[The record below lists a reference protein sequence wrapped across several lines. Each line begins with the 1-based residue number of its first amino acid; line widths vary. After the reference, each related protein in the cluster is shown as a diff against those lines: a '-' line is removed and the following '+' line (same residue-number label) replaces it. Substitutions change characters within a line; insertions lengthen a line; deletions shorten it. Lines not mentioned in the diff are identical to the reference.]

1 MQFAPIAPYQHD
13 GSFSSKIAEM
23 ATELIT
29 KSASLSGGHT
39 PQTLEAV
46 KELLYYVN
54 CYYSNNIESQGT
66 KPSDIER
73 AMKKEFSENVKERN
87 LQILALAHL
96 NVQRWIENKLKSGS
110 ISPYDETF
118 IHEVHKHFYEVGGM
132 EPFQS
137 IEHQGILYPV
147 MPGLYR
153 DKEVEVGRHLA
164 PAPVEVPGL
173 MATFESL
180 YNAILQNNIPSK
192 VIHALSSHHRFVWI
206 HPFMDGN
213 GRVSRLILDAA
224 MKHSGILGYG
234 LWSIS
239 RGLSRSNDRYK
250 EYLSI
255 ADQKQIGAYDGRGPL
270 STKALEE
277 FVEFMLST
285 CLDQINYMSRYLRMD
300 TFASRIEDYIARSQ
314 KKEFDNEP
322 LPDKTSN
329 IINMILLKGECQRG
343 ELSTLT
349 SIPDRTMTRI
359 LKKLLEQNILQSD
372 SQKGPVRLK
381 ISAHMS
387 GFLFPEI

>member
-1 MQFAPIAPYQHD
+1 MQFAPIAPY
-13 GSFSSKIAEM
+13 GNNGNFSFKIIEM

-29 KSASLSGGHT
+29 KSASLSGGHA

-46 KELLYYVN
+46 KELFYYVN
-54 CYYSNNIESQGT
+54 CYYSNKIESQGT
-66 KPSDIER
+66 KPADIER
-73 AMKKEFSENVKERN
+73 AMKKEFSQNTKEKN
-87 LQILALAHL
+87 LQILAIAHL
-96 NVQRWIENKLKSGS
+96 DVQRWIEYSFKNASFC
-110 ISPYDETF
+110 PYDEIF
-118 IHEVHKHFYEVGGM
+118 IQEVHRRFYAADGM
-132 EPFQS
+132 EPFCS
-137 IEHQGILYPV
+137 IEHQGVLYPV
-147 MPGLYR
+147 MPGVYR

-164 PAPVEVPGL
+164 PTPIKLSGL
-173 MATFESL
+173 MAAFQSL
-180 YNAILQNNIPSK
+180 YAATSK
-192 VIHALSSHHRFVWI
+192 NTPISKIVHALSSHHRFVWV

-224 MKHSGILGYG
+224 MKYSRIQGYG

-239 RGLSRSNDRYK
+239 RGLARSNDRYK
-250 EYLSI
+250 EYLSK
-255 ADQKQIGAYDGRGPL
+255 ADQEKISGYDGRGPL

-277 FVEFMLST
+277 FVEFMLSI
-285 CLDQINYMSRYLRMD
+285 CIDQINYMSRYLRMD
-300 TFASRIEDYIARSQ
+300 TFATRMEEYIVRSQ
-314 KKEFDNEP
+314 KKEFDQEP

-343 ELSTLT
+343 ELGTLT
-349 SIPDRTMTRI
+349 GIPDRTMTRI